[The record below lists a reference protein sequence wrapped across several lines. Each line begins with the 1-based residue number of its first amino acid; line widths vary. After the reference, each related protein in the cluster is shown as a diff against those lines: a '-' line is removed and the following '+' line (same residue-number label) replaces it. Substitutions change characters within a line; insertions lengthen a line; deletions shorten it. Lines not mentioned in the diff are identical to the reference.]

1 MLKGKVVVLGVTGSI
16 AAYKI
21 ANLASML
28 VKQHCQVHVIMTQNA
43 TNFINP
49 ITFETLTGNKC
60 LVDTFDRNFQF
71 HVAHVSLAQKA
82 DVILVAP
89 ASANVIGKV
98 AGGIADDMLTTTI
111 MACPGKVMFS
121 PAMNVNMY
129 QNPILQRNLATLK
142 EFGYEIIDPAVGYLA
157 CGDTGSGKMPEP
169 ETLMEYILKEIACEK
184 DLRGKRIMVTA
195 GPTRESIDPVR
206 YITNHSTGKMGY
218 AIAKRAMLRGADVT
232 LISGP
237 TQLKDVP
244 FIRKIDIVTAQDMF
258 EAVRDNLEGQDFLV
272 KAAAVAD
279 YTPST
284 VSDEKVKKKDGDMVI
299 ELKRTQDI
307 LGYVAEHKKEGQ
319 IICGFSMETQN
330 MLANSRKKLEKK
342 KLDIIVANNLK
353 VQGAG
358 FGTDTNVVTLITAED
373 EISLEIMSKEDVAD
387 ALLDKLLQ
395 LSGGMS
401 TEKGELAD

>member
-1 MLKGKVVVLGVTGSI
+1 MNIGFAMCGSFCTYAQVFPVMELLSKEYQVTPIYSG
-16 AAYKI
+16 AAYTIDSRFGTAKDHIERAEEFCGIEPLHTVEAVEPIGPKKLLDALII
-21 ANLASML
+21 AP
-28 VKQHCQVHVIMTQNA
+28 C
-43 TNFINP
+43 
-49 ITFETLTGNKC
+49 TGNTLAK
-60 LVDTFDRNFQF
+60 L
-71 HVAHVSLAQKA
+71 AH
-82 DVILVAP
+82 
-89 ASANVIGKV
+89 
-98 AGGIADDMLTTTI
+98 GIADDMLTTTI

-129 QNPILQRNLATLK
+129 QNPIFQRNLATLK

-218 AIAKRAMLRGADVT
+218 AIARRAMLRGAEVT

-237 TQLKDVP
+237 TQLKEVP
-244 FIRKIDIVTAQDMF
+244 FIRKIDIVSARDMF
-258 EAVRDNLEGQDFLV
+258 EAVRDNLEGQDYLV

-299 ELKRTQDI
+299 ELNRTQDI

-342 KLDIIVANNLK
+342 KLDMIVANNLK
-353 VQGAG
+353 VKGAG

-387 ALLDKLLQ
+387 ALLDRLLQ